1 MSKGFIFNQNLC
13 VACNACVAACSL
25 ENGWTIQARRLLVFN
40 SDISPSL
47 PVINLSSACNH
58 CETALCLEGC
68 PVNAF
73 TREPASGAIV
83 IDDEICIGCNYCLW
97 NCPYGAPVA
106 DTEKRTIGK
115 CNLCY
120 SNLRDGYMPACT
132 SACPTGALKYGELP
146 ERNNENIPLWFPD
159 KDLNPAIAFTA
170 KADKVPLKIIPGT
183 NYYADPVITGKK
195 ENKNSVAWSLVSFSF
210 LATVSTALI
219 ISSFLNDNP
228 YEKWISVLLIII
240 AGLSSLFHLGRKE
253 RAWRAM
259 TNLKTSPLSR
269 EIFMFLLYSL
279 LSFATMLFNL
289 PVLIIASALAGLM
302 LLILIDSVYI
312 FADRR
317 LSVVV
322 HSGQTFISALLI
334 VSFLSENILPFVF
347 IASIKII
354 SSAFL
359 LLNDERIYNLVNI
372 RIMRIALLAIT
383 GVSLVT
389 KISITDPVIILL
401 FLAGELIDRVLFYI
415 DYKPVSIDGMIG
427 KQSNIFKNEEKRD

>member
-1 MSKGFIFNQNLC
+1 MGKGFIFNHNLC
-13 VACNACVAACSL
+13 VACGACIAACSL
-25 ENGWTIQARRLLVFN
+25 ENGWAIQVRRLLIFN
-40 SDISPSL
+40 SDVTPSL
-47 PVINLSSACNH
+47 PVANLSSACNH

-68 PVNAF
+68 PVSAF
-73 TREPASGAIV
+73 VRDPASGAIV

-106 DTEKRTIGK
+106 DAKKRTIGK

-120 SNLRDGYMPACT
+120 SNLKDGYMPACT
-132 SACPTGALKYGELP
+132 SACPTGALKYDELP
-146 ERNNENIPLWFPD
+146 EKNNDNLPLWFPD

-170 KADKVPLKIIPGT
+170 KADKVPLRIIPGT
-183 NYYADPVITGKK
+183 NYSADPVISGKK
-195 ENKNSVAWSLVSFSF
+195 ETKTSVAWSLVSFSF
-210 LATVSTALI
+210 LATVSAALT
-219 ISSFLNDNP
+219 ISSFLNDNS
-228 YEKWISVLLIII
+228 YGKWISVSLIII

-279 LSFATMLFNL
+279 LSLATLLSNL
-289 PVLIIASALAGLM
+289 PVLIIASALAGLL

-317 LSVVV
+317 LSVVI

-334 VSFLSENILPFVF
+334 ISFFTRNLFPFVF

-359 LLNDERIYNLVNI
+359 FFNNEAFYNNLNI

-415 DYKPVSIDGMIG
+415 DYKPVSIDEMIG
-427 KQSNIFKNEEKRD
+427 KQSKIFKNEEKRD